1 MTKLSVCVTM
11 LLAFFTSCY
20 YDSKNGKLDGY
31 WRMELVHYHQ
41 TDGTDSIASV
51 SERNIFWAF
60 QQKLLSIRD
69 TDSLSF
75 IYGQNISSEVVTR
88 FRYIGDSLYIS
99 PVYLHLRTSDI
110 LIGDTSTTTLQHIGI
125 EGNKAVFFIEQL
137 SDDKMILQSKY
148 SRIHFTKF

>member
-1 MTKLSVCVTM
+1 M
-11 LLAFFTSCY
+11 LFTCFTGCY
-20 YDSKNGKLDGY
+20 YNSKNGRLDGY

-41 TDGTDSIASV
+41 IDGTDSVVSI
-51 SERNIFWAF
+51 SERNIFWTF

-75 IYGQNISSEVVTR
+75 RYGQNVSSEVVTR
-88 FRYIGDSLYIS
+88 FLYAGDSLHIS

-125 EGNKAVFFIEQL
+125 EGNKAIFFIEWL

-148 SRIHFTKF
+148 SRIHFAKF